1 MSWEIDLFVIDEAY
15 KLQESVRNQRAYKLS
30 ETFLDSMAINS
41 KKIFLFTLRAIFEEF
56 DKYEFYMFKSDFNA
70 VDKNYVVLEDKNFF
84 YVLLEKGSKKS
95 DIHPDWSVVKLI
107 KAGILTHTSWTNA
120 KVCSK

>member
-70 VDKNYVVLEDKNFF
+70 VDKNYVVLEEKNFF
-84 YVLLEKGSKKS
+84 MCFWKRDRKKKRYTSLLE
-95 DIHPDWSVVKLI
+95 
-107 KAGILTHTSWTNA
+107 
-120 KVCSK
+120 CC